1 MSGAETGA
9 IVTSPESVS
18 KLVCSFPVPITN
30 SVPLTPISAVTVLT
44 LKRGFLRF
52 LVNFFFGILN
62 CPLPVNNAILLC
74 SAFTSS
80 TSKKERED
88 SCITSLLNFKI
99 ISALEF
105 APVCTWSPLRKG
117 SLVPSLL
124 MICTSSP
131 RIIFT
136 KPFFKVSSA
145 TCAET
150 TVPKPKKRPLN
161 KITLKRSFIFI
172 NYLIIK
178 VKRVLKNH
186 R

>member
-9 IVTSPESVS
+9 IVTSPDRVS

-30 SVPLTPISAVTVLT
+30 SVPLTPITAVTVLT

-52 LVNFFFGILN
+52 LLNFFFGILN

-80 TSKKERED
+80 TSKKEREER
-88 SCITSLLNFKI
+88 CMTSLLNFKV

-105 APVCTWSPLRKG
+105 APVCTWSPFRKG
-117 SLVPSLL
+117 SLIPNLL

-131 RIIFT
+131 RIIFAR
-136 KPFFKVSSA
+136 PFFKLSSA
-145 TCAET
+145 TCAEI
-150 TVPKPKKRPLN
+150 TVAKPMNRPVN
-161 KITLKRSFIFI
+161 KITRKRSFIFI
-172 NYLIIK
+172 N
-178 VKRVLKNH
+178 
-186 R
+186 